1 MKKLDKI
8 VINNITIRNLEPTKK
23 NFINKNFKFSAKGY
37 LNDKKVK
44 IFEVFDKNQG
54 KLREFIS
61 NHNELSIFFPKLIS
75 YDNKYI
81 VEEWVYGKTLKELN
95 LQHKDNNKYSSQ
107 VIEIINLMWSIDY
120 DKQVFDYITYIHDR
134 VKIINNFNLT
144 KIPLRINHNDLSLD
158 NLLVTETGLKIIDN
172 ELLGCNN
179 GWILNYKNSFL
190 KDDFGYQ
197 NYISKETLN
206 ELWNVRM
213 KWSKIVNKN
222 FNKKDTYFK
231 TLLKKLKII

>member
-44 IFEVFDKNQG
+44 IFEVLDKNQG

-61 NHNELSIFFPKLIS
+61 NHNQLSIFFPKLIS
-75 YDNKYI
+75 YDEKYV

-95 LQHKDNNKYSSQ
+95 LQHKNNIKYSSQ
-107 VIEIINLMWSIDY
+107 LIEILNLMWSVDY
-120 DKQVFDYITYIHDR
+120 DEQVFDYIKYIHNR
-134 VKIINNFNLT
+134 VNMNNNFNLT
-144 KIPLRINHNDLSLD
+144 KIPMRINHNDLSLD
-158 NLLVTETGLKIIDN
+158 NLLVSETGLKIIDN

-179 GWILNYKNSFL
+179 GWILNTKNSFL
-190 KDDFGYQ
+190 KEDFGYQ
-197 NYISKETLN
+197 NYISKDILD

-222 FNKKDTYFK
+222 SNKKNNYLK
-231 TLLKKLKII
+231 ILLQKLKII